1 LPVKPYFIV
10 AAGEI
15 RLNLLGASTIC

>member
-10 AAGEI
+10 AANEI

>member
-10 AAGEI
+10 AAHEI
-15 RLNLLGASTIC
+15 RLNLLGASTIY